1 MQFLLY
7 LCPLLTWNVY
17 PGQCLQQHVVLEAQQ
32 ARKVVGLDLDL
43 DLFWIDAIVHGSGA
57 LSKEPTALA
66 F

>member
-1 MQFLLY
+1 
-7 LCPLLTWNVY
+7 
-17 PGQCLQQHVVLEAQQ
+17 VVLEAQQ